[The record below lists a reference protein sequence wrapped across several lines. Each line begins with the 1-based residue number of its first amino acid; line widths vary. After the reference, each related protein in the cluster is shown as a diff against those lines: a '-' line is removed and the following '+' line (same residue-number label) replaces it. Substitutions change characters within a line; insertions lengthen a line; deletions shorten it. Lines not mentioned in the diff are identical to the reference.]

1 MNFGLLSL
9 LDNPLALLVAF
20 ASIAFGLVLH
30 NVAQAWLAAR
40 FGEQGPAR
48 FGFMTLEPRVHLDI
62 LSIVFLVL
70 LGFAFPRPVPYRLYG
85 PKAAQVALMGPLALF
100 GAAFIFTI
108 LSRLMSPLGMGLEGI
123 ALGFQV
129 AALRLIIHAAIFL
142 FPIPPMDGAQV
153 VYALGS
159 ASARRFMDQLA
170 SYGPMGFLIIFL
182 VLSITGVTGAVSVAL
197 YSLMDGFLGLIGL

>member
-40 FGEQGPAR
+40 FGELGPAR

-85 PKAAQVALMGPLALF
+85 PKAAQVALIGPLALF

-142 FPIPPMDGAQV
+142 FPVPPMDGAQV

-159 ASARRFMDQLA
+159 SSARRFMDQLA
-170 SYGPMGFLIIFL
+170 SYGPMGFLVIFL